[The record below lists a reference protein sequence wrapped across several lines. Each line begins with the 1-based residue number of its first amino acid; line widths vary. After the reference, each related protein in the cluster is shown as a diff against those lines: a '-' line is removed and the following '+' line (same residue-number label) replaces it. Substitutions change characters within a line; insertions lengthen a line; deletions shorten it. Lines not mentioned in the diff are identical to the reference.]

1 MYQTKKTYVK
11 PGMKISELIFENPS
25 VLMLLEHF
33 GFDLVVRDNTVEQLS
48 KQYNVNPELF
58 VSFCNLFNGF
68 APSGIDTFTT
78 NDVSTII
85 SFLRNTHSYYKT
97 DKYPEIKAH
106 IQQLFLK
113 NNSPEIKL
121 VEKFFNE
128 YFDEVTE
135 HLDYE
140 EQVAFPLVCAK
151 LGIENIAPQ
160 SSDQGYSISDYRTHH
175 TDIEFKLSEL
185 KSLLLKHIPTKG
197 DSIERR
203 RLLTSLFEL
212 EFDLSIHSLIEES
225 ILIPLVKKLETNIF
239 PERHNRRSS
248 ES

>member
-1 MYQTKKTYVK
+1 M
-11 PGMKISELIFENPS
+11 
-25 VLMLLEHF
+25 
-33 GFDLVVRDNTVEQLS
+33 
-48 KQYNVNPELF
+48 
-58 VSFCNLFNGF
+58 
-68 APSGIDTFTT
+68 
-78 NDVSTII
+78 
-85 SFLRNTHSYYKT
+85 
-97 DKYPEIKAH
+97 
-106 IQQLFLK
+106 
-113 NNSPEIKL
+113 

-140 EQVAFPLVCAK
+140 EQVAFPSVYKK

-160 SSDQGYSISDYRTHH
+160 SLDPGYSISVYRTHH

-185 KSLLLKHIPTKG
+185 KSLLLKHIPTNG

-225 ILIPLVKKLETNIF
+225 ILIPLVKKLETNMF

>member
-1 MYQTKKTYVK
+1 M
-11 PGMKISELIFENPS
+11 SELIFENPS

-33 GFDLVVRDNTVEQLS
+33 GFDLVVRDSTVEQLS

-58 VSFCNLFNGF
+58 ISFCNLYNGF
-68 APSGIDTFTT
+68 APFGTDSFTK

-97 DKYPEIKAH
+97 DKYPEIKEH
-106 IQQLFLK
+106 IVQLFLK

-140 EQVAFPLVCAK
+140 EQVAFPSACKK
-151 LGIENIAPQ
+151 LGIENIAIKNTTE
-160 SSDQGYSISDYRTHH
+160 GYSISVYRTHH
-175 TDIEFKLSEL
+175 TDIEFKLAEL
-185 KSLLLKHIPTKG
+185 KSLLLKHIPTKD

-203 RLLTSLFEL
+203 KLLTSLFEL

-225 ILIPLVKKLETNIF
+225 ILIPLVKKLETNMF

-248 ES
+248 KS

>member
-1 MYQTKKTYVK
+1 MYQTKRTFVK
-11 PGMKISELIFENPS
+11 PTMKVSELIFENPS

-33 GFDLVVRDNTVEQLS
+33 DFDVVVRDSTVEQLCR
-48 KQYNVNPELF
+48 QHHVNPELF
-58 VSFCNLFNGF
+58 VSFCNLYNGF

-78 NDVSTII
+78 TDVSTII

-97 DKYPEIKAH
+97 DKYPEIKEH
-106 IQQLFLK
+106 IRHLFQK

-140 EQVAFPLVCAK
+140 EQVAFPSVCKK
-151 LGIENIAPQ
+151 LAIENIANLNTAE
-160 SSDQGYSISDYRTHH
+160 GYSISVYRTHH

-185 KSLLLKHIPTKG
+185 KNLLLKHIPTKG
-197 DSIERR
+197 DNIERR

-212 EFDLSIHSLIEES
+212 ELDLSIHSLIEES
-225 ILIPLVKKLETNIF
+225 ILIPLVKKLEK
-239 PERHNRRSS
+239 EVKRG
-248 ES
+248 